1 MVISLQ
7 ILLFS
12 YYNQDIKT
20 VEPKVNK
27 NKLRSIDFFMRAWW
41 RAGRTQGKLL
51 DGGWLFP
58 GQNPGNPMSTRQ
70 LNRICHMAADTAEID
85 KRVSP
90 RTRCA
95 TACHPSAGTES
106 GYPLLPTCRTAGA
119 LRRVYAA
126 LSNAGNGPDQHLD

>member
-1 MVISLQ
+1 MPIRPNRPEAHTAPSKCGLFMVISLQ

-58 GQNPGNPMSTRQ
+58 GQNPVNPMSTRQ

-95 TACHPSAGTES
+95 TIYPS
-106 GYPLLPTCRTAGA
+106 
-119 LRRVYAA
+119 
-126 LSNAGNGPDQHLD
+126 